1 SVVQNDPVERVDPR
15 TLLKSGKVFTIRLV
29 ATRTALEP
37 PLMVMLPGQRV
48 KVVFENQT
56 GKATNLMFD
65 FPQAAKFTF
74 PENVPNGGEQSFE
87 AVTPELEQTY
97 HFYTLYHRS
106 LDPAY
111 RRKEMIGK
119 CIITNGVT
127 RQTVK
132 PGKARDLVIVAREHH
147 FSPSSIRVWQTE
159 HL

>member
-1 SVVQNDPVERVDPR
+1 MKSKNSCKTQGHYLLAGSGLISCLLLAMPVTIARSVVQNDPVERVDPR

-74 PENVPNGGEQSFE
+74 PENVPNGGE
-87 AVTPELEQTY
+87 
-97 HFYTLYHRS
+97 
-106 LDPAY
+106 
-111 RRKEMIGK
+111 
-119 CIITNGVT
+119 
-127 RQTVK
+127 
-132 PGKARDLVIVAREHH
+132 
-147 FSPSSIRVWQTE
+147 
-159 HL
+159 